1 MRNWYH
7 KKSSV
12 VNILAKERER
22 FWIIFEVAVWIYNK
36 KVESEGD
43 EMRHFMR
50 YFLICLV
57 SLWILGFWY
66 VFYGGRK
73 SSTSS
78 RSSNDYEAANAGG
91 GDVYHDGEAGY
102 SKKDLVKRL
111 RKAERLLVQL
121 EEENKKNE
129 ALIKELKYYILII

>member
-1 MRNWYH
+1 
-7 KKSSV
+7 
-12 VNILAKERER
+12 
-22 FWIIFEVAVWIYNK
+22 
-36 KVESEGD
+36 
-43 EMRHFMR
+43 MR

-73 SSTSS
+73 NSTSS
-78 RSSNDYEAANAGG
+78 RSSNDYEAANAAGNGG
-91 GDVYHDGEAGY
+91 VGDVYHDGEAGY

-129 ALIKELKYYILII
+129 ALIKELKYLTTHFCLKFKLISI